1 MAIGGKGQSNLWL
14 NPRMLPSLGSVGI
27 QLGTCKYPGNVIP
40 AFGAIDSRLVVGLA
54 LCICGTLGKGTL
66 CTYPS
71 FRVPTVMPPLVVSS
85 RQLVVVL
92 SSLVVLS
99 LHRPLVLS
107 SCWRVVA
114 LHVLAPP
121 SRPLIVVHRR
131 HHETPLNAAA
141 ILNTSATIAIER
153 RLYCPPLQ
161 QLPSITTVKSNANAH
176 LLPSPLSNADAR
188 HRHPP
193 PLMSISIVASSSPSR
208 NPHCHHHQMLLL
220 LLNDPPLCHH

>member
-1 MAIGGKGQSNLWL
+1 
-14 NPRMLPSLGSVGI
+14 
-27 QLGTCKYPGNVIP
+27 
-40 AFGAIDSRLVVGLA
+40 
-54 LCICGTLGKGTL
+54 
-66 CTYPS
+66 
-71 FRVPTVMPPLVVSS
+71 
-85 RQLVVVL
+85 
-92 SSLVVLS
+92 
-99 LHRPLVLS
+99 
-107 SCWRVVA
+107 
-114 LHVLAPP
+114 
-121 SRPLIVVHRR
+121 
-131 HHETPLNAAA
+131 LNAAA